1 MKRCEDHIGRL
12 CAPMPRTHRNDARI
26 TLLNLSMGHIRAK
39 VRTIRLHHI
48 DLVSQVLRG
57 YRVNIGAALRKL
69 ARGEPEEDERVVVA
83 LLRAQGQK
91 ESRVGRKLLEG

>member
-48 DLVSQVLRG
+48 DLILESLRS
-57 YRVNIGAALRKL
+57 RTDVDSTLREL
-69 ARGEPEEDERVVVA
+69 PGREAEEDERVIVA
-83 LLRAQGQK
+83 LL
-91 ESRVGRKLLEG
+91 